1 MDKPRLHLRL
11 WLDAESH
18 TEGKEGGR
26 KKKLKQTVQRVGR
39 VTLNCYNVFVTGEK
53 LKFPPRLAVPYSHGG
68 RLLAWHPQT
77 PA

>member
-26 KKKLKQTVQRVGR
+26 NKARRGKNEVGGEEKQLTKSSAKALFFFFFKE
-39 VTLNCYNVFVTGEK
+39 T
-53 LKFPPRLAVPYSHGG
+53 
-68 RLLAWHPQT
+68 
-77 PA
+77 